1 MNLLEEQDHIN
12 NIHNR
17 YSLTLLSPSSSFLS
31 FWLSLAIASLLFA
44 LIEFNYLFTDE
55 ILLRLP
61 AVIGVLIATQ
71 FIDRLLI
78 KKKEYSKVLHMSFFG
93 NAIWLLTA
101 FIGFASYLVFGKDV
115 LDPFYITLGMCIF
128 ACFRIGILTTT
139 LGVHIGKAWAM
150 CFLQPLGMFLIF
162 VPTTMWPGLLSDPI
176 LLIYAGLFLIT
187 SSVWSLWTDR
197 AGRPWVQSTHKLL
210 QAYLSAMSTK
220 DPTEMEA
227 IIEPSSKKS
236 SITTS
241 QIKFES
247 QSKNEFRMVLPEIH
261 SGPFHPVGGSNIPY
275 LIYKNM
281 DSSAMV
287 MHSVSNHA
295 LNLPNQ
301 EEVQSYL
308 ESLSQST
315 VKFSGSMCTEPVKVQ
330 INKAR
335 CVGIMFE
342 ETTVLFLSLSPH
354 GMEDIPI
361 SIRTEIE
368 QFAENRDFKRIMVVD
383 CHNAMGE
390 EINDTDGVDML
401 TAAKSTLDTL
411 KTKDMH
417 EMKFGYANS
426 LGMEI
431 DTQDIAKGGISILCL
446 EINSKK
452 YYLGWADANNMENG
466 VREQIVEHFSNNN
479 YELIELCTSD
489 THYTSSGVRN
499 KNGYFQLGIIT
510 KPQVIANWYLHLA
523 KQAEKNV
530 ESGKFDVIESQSD
543 VKVMGPS
550 IFESFSKCLDNAL
563 RITKGVLI
571 GGLALFI
578 TTIFL

>member
-1 MNLLEEQDHIN
+1 MSEPDHIT

-31 FWLSLAIASLLFA
+31 FFLSLTIASLLFL
-44 LIEFNYLFTDE
+44 LIEFNYLFTGE
-55 ILLRLP
+55 ILFRLP
-61 AVIGVLIATQ
+61 ALIGIIIGTQ
-71 FIDRLLI
+71 FLDRLLI
-78 KKKEYSKVLHMSFFG
+78 KKQEYSKVLHMSFFG

-101 FIGFASYLVFGKDV
+101 FIGFASYIVFGKES

-139 LGVHIGKAWAM
+139 LGIHIGKAWAM
-150 CFLQPLGMFLIF
+150 CFLQPLAMFFVF
-162 VPTTMWPGLLSDPI
+162 VPSSMWAELLSDQI
-176 LLIYAGLFLIT
+176 LLIYGCLFLAT
-187 SSVWSLWTDR
+187 STIWSLWTDK

-236 SITTS
+236 SVTTS
-241 QIKFES
+241 QIKFQTES
-247 QSKNEFRMVLPEIH
+247 DKNHFRMVLPEIH
-261 SGPFHPVGGSNIPY
+261 PGPFHPVGGSNIPY

-301 EEVQSYL
+301 EEVQVYL
-308 ESLSQST
+308 ESLSKSSVT
-315 VKFSGSMCTEPVKVQ
+315 FSGTKCTEPVIVQ

-335 CVGIMFE
+335 CAGILFE
-342 ETTVLFLSLSPH
+342 KTAVLFLSLSPH

-368 QFAENRDFKRIMVVD
+368 QFAKNRNFERIMVID

-390 EINDTDGVDML
+390 EINKDDGVDML
-401 TAAKSTLDTL
+401 TAAKSTLDSL
-411 KTKDMH
+411 KTKNSH
-417 EMKFGYANS
+417 QMKFSYANS

-431 DTQDIAKGGISILCL
+431 DSADIAKGGIGILCL

-466 VREQIVEHFSNNN
+466 LREQVVEHFSNNG
-479 YELIELCTSD
+479 YDLIEICTSD

-510 KPQVIANWYLHLA
+510 KPTIIANWYLHLA

-530 ESGKFDVIESQSD
+530 QAGKFEILENQSD

-550 IFESFSKCLDNAL
+550 IFESFSTCLDNAL
-563 RITKGVLI
+563 RITKAVLI

>member
-1 MNLLEEQDHIN
+1 MSEPDHIT

-31 FWLSLAIASLLFA
+31 FFLSLTIASLLFL
-44 LIEFNYLFTDE
+44 LIEFNYLFTGE
-55 ILLRLP
+55 ILFRLP
-61 AVIGVLIATQ
+61 ALIGIIIGTQ
-71 FIDRLLI
+71 FLDRLLI
-78 KKKEYSKVLHMSFFG
+78 KKQEYSKVLHMSFFG

-101 FIGFASYLVFGKDV
+101 FIGFASYIVFGKES

-139 LGVHIGKAWAM
+139 LGIHIGKAWAM
-150 CFLQPLGMFLIF
+150 CFLQPLAMFFVF
-162 VPTTMWPGLLSDPI
+162 VPSSMWAELLSDQI
-176 LLIYAGLFLIT
+176 LLIYGCLFLAT
-187 SSVWSLWTDR
+187 STIWSLWTDK

-236 SITTS
+236 SVTTS
-241 QIKFES
+241 QIKFQTES
-247 QSKNEFRMVLPEIH
+247 DKNHFRMVLPEIH
-261 SGPFHPVGGSNIPY
+261 PGPFHPVGGSNIPY

-301 EEVQSYL
+301 EEVQVYL
-308 ESLSQST
+308 ESLSKSSVT
-315 VKFSGSMCTEPVKVQ
+315 FSGTKCTEPVIVQ

-335 CVGIMFE
+335 CAGILFE
-342 ETTVLFLSLSPH
+342 KTAVLFLSLSPH

-368 QFAENRDFKRIMVVD
+368 QFAKNRNFERIMVID

-390 EINDTDGVDML
+390 EINKDDGVDML
-401 TAAKSTLDTL
+401 TAAKSTLDSL
-411 KTKDMH
+411 KTKNSH
-417 EMKFGYANS
+417 QMKFSYANS

-431 DTQDIAKGGISILCL
+431 DSADIAKGGIGILCL

-466 VREQIVEHFSNNN
+466 LREQVVEHFSNNG
-479 YELIELCTSD
+479 YDLIEICTSD

-510 KPQVIANWYLHLA
+510 KPTIIANWYLHLA

-530 ESGKFDVIESQSD
+530 QAGKFEILENQSD

-550 IFESFSKCLDNAL
+550 IFESFSTCLDNAL

-571 GGLALFI
+571 GGLTLFI

>member
-1 MNLLEEQDHIN
+1 MSEPDHIT

-31 FWLSLAIASLLFA
+31 FFLSLTIASLLFL
-44 LIEFNYLFTDE
+44 LIEFNYLFTGE
-55 ILLRLP
+55 ILFRLP
-61 AVIGVLIATQ
+61 ALIGIIIGTQ
-71 FIDRLLI
+71 FLDRLLI
-78 KKKEYSKVLHMSFFG
+78 KKQEYSKVLHMSFFG

-101 FIGFASYLVFGKDV
+101 FIGFASYIVFGKES

-139 LGVHIGKAWAM
+139 LGIHIGKAWAM
-150 CFLQPLGMFLIF
+150 CFLQPLAMFFVF
-162 VPTTMWPGLLSDPI
+162 VPSSMWAELLSDQI
-176 LLIYAGLFLIT
+176 LLIYGCLFLAT
-187 SSVWSLWTDR
+187 STIWSLWTDK

-236 SITTS
+236 SVTTS
-241 QIKFES
+241 QIKFQTES
-247 QSKNEFRMVLPEIH
+247 DKNHFRMVLPEIH
-261 SGPFHPVGGSNIPY
+261 PGPFHPVGGSNIPY

-301 EEVQSYL
+301 EEVQVYL
-308 ESLSQST
+308 ESLSKSSVT
-315 VKFSGSMCTEPVKVQ
+315 FSGTKCTEPVIVQ

-335 CVGIMFE
+335 CAGILFE
-342 ETTVLFLSLSPH
+342 KTAVLFLSLSPH

-368 QFAENRDFKRIMVVD
+368 QFAKNRNFERIMVID

-390 EINDTDGVDML
+390 EINKDDGFDML
-401 TAAKSTLDTL
+401 TAAKSTLDSL
-411 KTKDMH
+411 KTKNSH
-417 EMKFGYANS
+417 QLKFSYANS

-431 DTQDIAKGGISILCL
+431 DSADIAKGGIGILCL

-466 VREQIVEHFSNNN
+466 LREQVVEHFSNNGYN
-479 YELIELCTSD
+479 LIEICTSD

-510 KPQVIANWYLHLA
+510 KPTIIANWYLHLA

-530 ESGKFDVIESQSD
+530 QAGKFEILENQSD

-550 IFESFSKCLDNAL
+550 IFESFSTCLDNAL

-571 GGLALFI
+571 GGLTLFI

>member
-1 MNLLEEQDHIN
+1 MSEPDHIT

-31 FWLSLAIASLLFA
+31 FFLSLTIASLLFL
-44 LIEFNYLFTDE
+44 LIEFNYLFTGE
-55 ILLRLP
+55 ILFRLP
-61 AVIGVLIATQ
+61 ALIGIIIATQ
-71 FIDRLLI
+71 FLDRVLI
-78 KKKEYSKVLHMSFFG
+78 KKQEYSKVLHMSFFG

-101 FIGFASYLVFGKDV
+101 FIGFASYIVFGKES

-139 LGVHIGKAWAM
+139 LGIHIGKAWAM
-150 CFLQPLGMFLIF
+150 CFLQPLAMFFVF
-162 VPTTMWPGLLSDPI
+162 VPSSMWAELLSDQI
-176 LLIYAGLFLIT
+176 LLIYGCLFLAT
-187 SSVWSLWTDR
+187 STIWSLWTDK
-197 AGRPWVQSTHKLL
+197 AGQPWVQSTHKLL

-236 SITTS
+236 SVTTS
-241 QIKFES
+241 QIKFQTES
-247 QSKNEFRMVLPEIH
+247 DKNHFRMVLPEIH
-261 SGPFHPVGGSNIPY
+261 PGPFHPVGGSNIPY

-301 EEVQSYL
+301 EEVQVYL
-308 ESLSQST
+308 ESLSKSSVT
-315 VKFSGSMCTEPVKVQ
+315 FSGTKCTEPVIVQ

-335 CVGIMFE
+335 CAGILFE
-342 ETTVLFLSLSPH
+342 KTAVLFLSLSPH

-368 QFAENRDFKRIMVVD
+368 QFAKNRNFERIMVID

-390 EINDTDGVDML
+390 EINKDDGVDML
-401 TAAKSTLDTL
+401 TAAKSTLDSL
-411 KTKDMH
+411 KTKNSH
-417 EMKFGYANS
+417 QIKFSYANS

-431 DTQDIAKGGISILCL
+431 DSADIAKGGIGILCL

-466 VREQIVEHFSNNN
+466 LREQVVEHFSNNG
-479 YELIELCTSD
+479 YDLIEICTSD

-510 KPQVIANWYLHLA
+510 KPTIIANWYLHLA

-530 ESGKFDVIESQSD
+530 QAGKFEILENQSD

-550 IFESFSKCLDNAL
+550 IFESFSTCLDNAL

-571 GGLALFI
+571 GGLTLFI

>member
-1 MNLLEEQDHIN
+1 MSEPDHIT

-31 FWLSLAIASLLFA
+31 FFLSLTIASLLFL
-44 LIEFNYLFTDE
+44 LIEFNYLFTGE
-55 ILLRLP
+55 ILFRLP
-61 AVIGVLIATQ
+61 ALIGIIIGTQ
-71 FIDRLLI
+71 FLDRLLI
-78 KKKEYSKVLHMSFFG
+78 KKQEYSKVLHMSFFG

-101 FIGFASYLVFGKDV
+101 FIGFASYIVFGKES

-139 LGVHIGKAWAM
+139 LGIHIGKAWAM
-150 CFLQPLGMFLIF
+150 CFLQPLAMFFVF
-162 VPTTMWPGLLSDPI
+162 VPSSMWAELLSDQI
-176 LLIYAGLFLIT
+176 LLIYGCLFLAT
-187 SSVWSLWTDR
+187 STIWSLWTDK

-236 SITTS
+236 SVTTS
-241 QIKFES
+241 QIKFQTES
-247 QSKNEFRMVLPEIH
+247 DKNHFRMVLPEIH
-261 SGPFHPVGGSNIPY
+261 PGPFHPVGGSNIPY

-301 EEVQSYL
+301 EEVQVYL
-308 ESLSQST
+308 ESLSKSSVT
-315 VKFSGSMCTEPVKVQ
+315 FSGTKCTEPVIVQ

-335 CVGIMFE
+335 CAGILFE
-342 ETTVLFLSLSPH
+342 KTAVLFLSLSPH

-368 QFAENRDFKRIMVVD
+368 QFAKNRNFERIMVID

-390 EINDTDGVDML
+390 EINKDDGVDML
-401 TAAKSTLDTL
+401 TAAKSTLDSL
-411 KTKDMH
+411 KTKNSH
-417 EMKFGYANS
+417 QMKFSYANS

-431 DTQDIAKGGISILCL
+431 DSADIAKGGIGILCL

-466 VREQIVEHFSNNN
+466 LREQVVEHFSNNG
-479 YELIELCTSD
+479 YDLIEICTSD

-510 KPQVIANWYLHLA
+510 KPTVIANWYLHLA
-523 KQAEKNV
+523 KQAEKNIQA
-530 ESGKFDVIESQSD
+530 GKFEILENQSD

-550 IFESFSKCLDNAL
+550 IFESFSTCLDNAL

-571 GGLALFI
+571 GGLTLFI

>member
-1 MNLLEEQDHIN
+1 MSEPDHIT

-31 FWLSLAIASLLFA
+31 FFLALTIVSLLFV

-55 ILLRLP
+55 VLFRLP
-61 AVIGVLIATQ
+61 VLIGVLIGTQ
-71 FIDRLLI
+71 FLDRLLI
-78 KKKEYSKVLHMSFFG
+78 KKQEYSKVLHMSFFG
-93 NAIWLLTA
+93 NAIWLLTT
-101 FIGFASYLVFGKDV
+101 FIGFASYIVFGKEA

-139 LGVHIGKAWAM
+139 LGIHIGKAWAM
-150 CFLQPLGMFLIF
+150 CFLQPLAMFFVF
-162 VPTTMWPGLLSDPI
+162 VPSSMWAELLSDQI
-176 LLIYAGLFLIT
+176 LLIYGALFLAT
-187 SSVWSLWTDR
+187 STIWSLWTDK

-210 QAYLSAMSTK
+210 QAYLSSMSTK

-236 SITTS
+236 SVTTS
-241 QIKFES
+241 QIKFQTES
-247 QSKNEFRMVLPEIH
+247 DNNHFRMVLPEIH
-261 SGPFHPVGGSNIPY
+261 PGPFHPVGGSNIPY

-301 EEVQSYL
+301 EEVQIYL
-308 ESLSQST
+308 ESLSKSAVT
-315 VKFSGSMCTEPVKVQ
+315 FSGTKCTEPVIVQ

-335 CVGIMFE
+335 CAGILFE
-342 ETTVLFLSLSPH
+342 KTAVLFLSLSPH

-368 QFAENRDFKRIMVVD
+368 QFAKNRNFERIMVID

-390 EINDTDGVDML
+390 EINKDDGVDML
-401 TAAKSTLDTL
+401 TAAKSTLDSL
-411 KTKDMH
+411 KTKDSH
-417 EMKFGYANS
+417 QLKFSYENS

-431 DTQDIAKGGISILCL
+431 DSADIAKGGIGILCL

-466 VREQIVEHFSNNN
+466 VREQVVEHFSNNG
-479 YELIELCTSD
+479 YELIEICTSD

-510 KPQVIANWYLHLA
+510 KPEIIANWYLHLA

-530 ESGKFDVIESQSD
+530 QTGKFEILENQSD

-550 IFESFSKCLDNAL
+550 IFESFSTCLDNAL

-571 GGLALFI
+571 GGLTLFI

>member
-1 MNLLEEQDHIN
+1 MSEPDHIT

-31 FWLSLAIASLLFA
+31 FFLSLTIASLLFL
-44 LIEFNYLFTDE
+44 LIEFNYLFTGE
-55 ILLRLP
+55 ILFRLP
-61 AVIGVLIATQ
+61 ALIGIIIGTQ
-71 FIDRLLI
+71 FLDRLLI
-78 KKKEYSKVLHMSFFG
+78 KKQEYSKVLHMSFFG

-101 FIGFASYLVFGKDV
+101 FIGFASYIVFGKES

-139 LGVHIGKAWAM
+139 LGIHIGKAWAM
-150 CFLQPLGMFLIF
+150 CFLQPLAMFFVF
-162 VPTTMWPGLLSDPI
+162 VPSSMWAELLSDQI
-176 LLIYAGLFLIT
+176 LLIYGCLFLAT
-187 SSVWSLWTDR
+187 STIWSLWTDK

-236 SITTS
+236 SVTTS
-241 QIKFES
+241 QIKFQTES
-247 QSKNEFRMVLPEIH
+247 DKNHFRMVLPEIH
-261 SGPFHPVGGSNIPY
+261 PGPFHPVGGSNIPY

-301 EEVQSYL
+301 EEVQVYL
-308 ESLSQST
+308 ESLSQSSVT
-315 VKFSGSMCTEPVKVQ
+315 FSGTKCTEPVIVQ

-335 CVGIMFE
+335 CAGILFE
-342 ETTVLFLSLSPH
+342 KTAVLFLSLSPH

-368 QFAENRDFKRIMVVD
+368 QFAKNRNFERIMVID

-390 EINDTDGVDML
+390 EINKDDGVDML
-401 TAAKSTLDTL
+401 TAAKSTLDSL
-411 KTKDMH
+411 KTKDSH
-417 EMKFGYANS
+417 QLKFSYENS

-431 DTQDIAKGGISILCL
+431 DSADIAKGGIGILCL

-466 VREQIVEHFSNNN
+466 LREQVVEHFSNNG
-479 YELIELCTSD
+479 YDLIEICTSD

-510 KPQVIANWYLHLA
+510 KPTIIANWYLHLA

-530 ESGKFDVIESQSD
+530 QAGKFEILENQSD

-550 IFESFSKCLDNAL
+550 IFESFSTCLDNAL

-571 GGLALFI
+571 GGLTLFI

>member
-1 MNLLEEQDHIN
+1 MSEPDHIT

-31 FWLSLAIASLLFA
+31 FFLALTIVSLLFV

-55 ILLRLP
+55 ILFRLP
-61 AVIGVLIATQ
+61 VLIGVLIGTQ
-71 FIDRLLI
+71 FLDRLLI
-78 KKKEYSKVLHMSFFG
+78 KKQEYSKVLHMSFFG
-93 NAIWLLTA
+93 NAIWLLTT
-101 FIGFASYLVFGKDV
+101 FIGFASYIVFGKEA

-139 LGVHIGKAWAM
+139 LGIHIGKAWAM
-150 CFLQPLGMFLIF
+150 CFLQPLAMFFVF
-162 VPTTMWPGLLSDPI
+162 VPSSMWVELLSDQI
-176 LLIYAGLFLIT
+176 LLIYGALFLAT
-187 SSVWSLWTDR
+187 STIWSLWTDK

-210 QAYLSAMSTK
+210 QAYLSSMSTK

-236 SITTS
+236 SVITS
-241 QIKFES
+241 QIKFQTES
-247 QSKNEFRMVLPEIH
+247 NKNHFRMVLPEIH
-261 SGPFHPVGGSNIPY
+261 PGPFHPVGGSNIPY

-301 EEVQSYL
+301 EEVQIYL
-308 ESLSQST
+308 ESLSKSAVT
-315 VKFSGSMCTEPVKVQ
+315 FSGTKCTEPVIVQ

-335 CVGIMFE
+335 CAGILFE
-342 ETTVLFLSLSPH
+342 KTAVLFLSLSPH

-368 QFAENRDFKRIMVVD
+368 QFAKNRNFERIMVID

-390 EINDTDGVDML
+390 EINKDDGVDML
-401 TAAKSTLDTL
+401 TAAKSTLDAL
-411 KTKDMH
+411 KTKDSH
-417 EMKFGYANS
+417 QIKFSYANS

-431 DTQDIAKGGISILCL
+431 DSADIAKGGIGILCL

-466 VREQIVEHFSNNN
+466 LREQVVEHFSNNG
-479 YELIELCTSD
+479 YDLIEICTSD

-510 KPQVIANWYLHLA
+510 KPTIIANWYLHLA

-530 ESGKFDVIESQSD
+530 QAGKFEILENQSD

-550 IFESFSKCLDNAL
+550 IFESFSTCLDNAL

-571 GGLALFI
+571 GGLTLFI

>member
-1 MNLLEEQDHIN
+1 MSEPDHIT

-31 FWLSLAIASLLFA
+31 FFLSLTIASLLFL
-44 LIEFNYLFTDE
+44 LIEFNYLFTGE
-55 ILLRLP
+55 ILFRLP
-61 AVIGVLIATQ
+61 ALIGIIIGTQ
-71 FIDRLLI
+71 FLDRLLI
-78 KKKEYSKVLHMSFFG
+78 KKQEYSKVLHMSFFG

-101 FIGFASYLVFGKDV
+101 FIGFASYIVFGKES

-139 LGVHIGKAWAM
+139 LGIHIGKAWAM
-150 CFLQPLGMFLIF
+150 CFLQPLAMFFVF
-162 VPTTMWPGLLSDPI
+162 VPSSMWAELLSDQI
-176 LLIYAGLFLIT
+176 LLIYGCLFLAT
-187 SSVWSLWTDR
+187 STIWSLWTDK

-236 SITTS
+236 SVTTS
-241 QIKFES
+241 QIKFQTES
-247 QSKNEFRMVLPEIH
+247 DKNHFRMVLPEIH
-261 SGPFHPVGGSNIPY
+261 PGPFHPVGGSNIPY

-301 EEVQSYL
+301 EEVQVYL
-308 ESLSQST
+308 ESLSQSSVT
-315 VKFSGSMCTEPVKVQ
+315 FSGTKCTEPVIVQ

-335 CVGIMFE
+335 CAGILFE
-342 ETTVLFLSLSPH
+342 KTAVLFLSLSPH

-368 QFAENRDFKRIMVVD
+368 QFAKNRNFERIMVID

-390 EINDTDGVDML
+390 EINKDDGVDML
-401 TAAKSTLDTL
+401 TAAKSTLDSL
-411 KTKDMH
+411 KTKNSH
-417 EMKFGYANS
+417 QIKFSYANS

-431 DTQDIAKGGISILCL
+431 DSADIAKGGIGILCL

-466 VREQIVEHFSNNN
+466 LREQVVEHFSNNG
-479 YELIELCTSD
+479 YDLIEICTSD

-510 KPQVIANWYLHLA
+510 KPAIIANWYLHLA
-523 KQAEKNV
+523 KQAERNV
-530 ESGKFDVIESQSD
+530 QTGKFEILENQSD

-550 IFESFSKCLDNAL
+550 IFESFSTCLDNAL
-563 RITKGVLI
+563 RITKAVLI

>member
-1 MNLLEEQDHIN
+1 MSEPDHIT

-31 FWLSLAIASLLFA
+31 FFLSLTIASLLFL
-44 LIEFNYLFTDE
+44 LIEFNYLFTGE
-55 ILLRLP
+55 ILFRLP
-61 AVIGVLIATQ
+61 ALIGIIIATQ
-71 FIDRLLI
+71 FLDRVLI
-78 KKKEYSKVLHMSFFG
+78 KKQEYSKVLHMSFFG

-101 FIGFASYLVFGKDV
+101 FIGFASYIVFGKES

-139 LGVHIGKAWAM
+139 LGIHIGKAWAM
-150 CFLQPLGMFLIF
+150 CFLQPLAMFFVF
-162 VPTTMWPGLLSDPI
+162 VPSSMWVELLSDQI
-176 LLIYAGLFLIT
+176 LLIYGCLFLAT
-187 SSVWSLWTDR
+187 STIWSLWTDK

-236 SITTS
+236 SVTTS
-241 QIKFES
+241 QIKFQTES
-247 QSKNEFRMVLPEIH
+247 DKNHFRMVLPEIH
-261 SGPFHPVGGSNIPY
+261 PGPFHPVGGSNIPY

-301 EEVQSYL
+301 EEVQVYL
-308 ESLSQST
+308 ESLSKSSVT
-315 VKFSGSMCTEPVKVQ
+315 FSGTKCTEPVIVQ

-335 CVGIMFE
+335 CAGILFE
-342 ETTVLFLSLSPH
+342 KTAVLFLSLSPH

-368 QFAENRDFKRIMVVD
+368 QFAKNRNFERIMVID

-390 EINDTDGVDML
+390 EINKDDGVDML
-401 TAAKSTLDTL
+401 TAAKSTLDSL
-411 KTKDMH
+411 KTKNSH
-417 EMKFGYANS
+417 QIKFSYANS

-431 DTQDIAKGGISILCL
+431 DSADIAKGGIGILCL

-466 VREQIVEHFSNNN
+466 LREQVVEHFSNNG
-479 YELIELCTSD
+479 YDLIEICTSD

-510 KPQVIANWYLHLA
+510 KPTVIANWYLHLA

-530 ESGKFDVIESQSD
+530 QTGKFEILENRSD

-550 IFESFSKCLDNAL
+550 IFESFSTCLDNAL

-571 GGLALFI
+571 GGLTLFI

>member
-1 MNLLEEQDHIN
+1 MSEPDHIT

-31 FWLSLAIASLLFA
+31 FFLSLTIASLLFL
-44 LIEFNYLFTDE
+44 LIEFNYLFTGE
-55 ILLRLP
+55 ILFRLP
-61 AVIGVLIATQ
+61 ALIGIIIGTQ
-71 FIDRLLI
+71 FLDRLLI
-78 KKKEYSKVLHMSFFG
+78 KKQEYSKVLHMSFFG

-101 FIGFASYLVFGKDV
+101 FIGFASYIVFGKES

-139 LGVHIGKAWAM
+139 LGIHIGKAWAM
-150 CFLQPLGMFLIF
+150 CFLQPLAMFFVF
-162 VPTTMWPGLLSDPI
+162 VPSSMWAELLSDQI
-176 LLIYAGLFLIT
+176 LLIYGCLFLAT
-187 SSVWSLWTDR
+187 STIWSLWTDK

-236 SITTS
+236 SVTTS
-241 QIKFES
+241 QIKFQTES
-247 QSKNEFRMVLPEIH
+247 DKNHFRMVLPEIH
-261 SGPFHPVGGSNIPY
+261 PGPFHPVGGSNIPY

-301 EEVQSYL
+301 EEVQVYL
-308 ESLSQST
+308 ESLSQSSVT
-315 VKFSGSMCTEPVKVQ
+315 FSGTKCTEPVIVQ

-335 CVGIMFE
+335 CAGILFE
-342 ETTVLFLSLSPH
+342 KTAVLFLSLSPH

-368 QFAENRDFKRIMVVD
+368 QFAKNRNFERIMVID

-390 EINDTDGVDML
+390 EINKDDGVDML
-401 TAAKSTLDTL
+401 TAAKSTLDSL
-411 KTKDMH
+411 KTKNSH
-417 EMKFGYANS
+417 QMKFSYANS

-431 DTQDIAKGGISILCL
+431 DSADIAKGGIGILCL

-466 VREQIVEHFSNNN
+466 LREQVVEHFSNNG
-479 YELIELCTSD
+479 YDLIEICTSD

-510 KPQVIANWYLHLA
+510 KPTIIANWYLHLA

-530 ESGKFDVIESQSD
+530 QTGKFEILENQSD

-550 IFESFSKCLDNAL
+550 IFESFSTCLDNAL

-571 GGLALFI
+571 GGLTLFI

>member
-1 MNLLEEQDHIN
+1 MSEPDHIT

-31 FWLSLAIASLLFA
+31 FFLALTIVSLLFV

-55 ILLRLP
+55 VLFRLP
-61 AVIGVLIATQ
+61 VLIGVLIGTQ
-71 FIDRLLI
+71 FLDRLLI
-78 KKKEYSKVLHMSFFG
+78 KKQEYSKVLHMSFFG
-93 NAIWLLTA
+93 NAIWLLTT
-101 FIGFASYLVFGKDV
+101 FIGFASYIVFGKEA

-139 LGVHIGKAWAM
+139 LGIHIGKAWAM
-150 CFLQPLGMFLIF
+150 CFLQPLAMFFVF
-162 VPTTMWPGLLSDPI
+162 VPSSMWVELLSDQI
-176 LLIYAGLFLIT
+176 LFIYGALFLAT
-187 SSVWSLWTDR
+187 STIWSLWTDK

-210 QAYLSAMSTK
+210 QAYLTSMSTK

-236 SITTS
+236 SVITS
-241 QIKFES
+241 QIKFQTES
-247 QSKNEFRMVLPEIH
+247 NKNHFRMVLPEIH
-261 SGPFHPVGGSNIPY
+261 PGPFHPVGGSNIPY

-281 DSSAMV
+281 NSSAMV

-295 LNLPNQ
+295 LNPPNQ
-301 EEVQSYL
+301 EEVQIYL
-308 ESLSQST
+308 ESLSKSAVT
-315 VKFSGSMCTEPVKVQ
+315 FSGTKCTEPVIVQ

-335 CVGIMFE
+335 CAGILFE
-342 ETTVLFLSLSPH
+342 KTAVLFLSLSPH

-368 QFAENRDFKRIMVVD
+368 QFAKNRNFERIMVID

-390 EINDTDGVDML
+390 EINKDDGVDML
-401 TAAKSTLDTL
+401 TAAKSTLDSL
-411 KTKDMH
+411 KTKDSH
-417 EMKFGYANS
+417 QLKFSYENS

-431 DTQDIAKGGISILCL
+431 DSADIAKGGIGILCL

-466 VREQIVEHFSNNN
+466 VREQVVEHFSNNG
-479 YELIELCTSD
+479 YDLIEICTSD

-510 KPQVIANWYLHLA
+510 KPNIIANWYLHLA

-530 ESGKFDVIESQSD
+530 QAGKFEILENQSD

-550 IFESFSKCLDNAL
+550 IFESFSTCLDNAL

-571 GGLALFI
+571 GGLTLFI

>member
-1 MNLLEEQDHIN
+1 MSEQQDHIT

-31 FWLSLAIASLLFA
+31 FFLALTIVSLLFV

-55 ILLRLP
+55 ILFRLP
-61 AVIGVLIATQ
+61 ALIGVLIATQ
-71 FIDRLLI
+71 FLDRLLI
-78 KKKEYSKVLHMSFFG
+78 KKQEYSKVLHMSFFG

-101 FIGFASYLVFGKDV
+101 FIGFASYIVFGKES

-139 LGVHIGKAWAM
+139 LGIHIGKAWAM
-150 CFLQPLGMFLIF
+150 CFLQPLAMFFVF
-162 VPTTMWPGLLSDPI
+162 VPSSMWAELLSDQI
-176 LLIYAGLFLIT
+176 LLIYGALFLAT
-187 SSVWSLWTDR
+187 STIWSLWTDK

-210 QAYLSAMSTK
+210 QAYLSSMSTK

-236 SITTS
+236 SVTTS
-241 QIKFES
+241 QIKFQTES
-247 QSKNEFRMVLPEIH
+247 DNNHFRMVLPEIH
-261 SGPFHPVGGSNIPY
+261 PGPFHPVGGSNIPY

-301 EEVQSYL
+301 EEVQIYL
-308 ESLSQST
+308 ESLSKSSVT
-315 VKFSGSMCTEPVKVQ
+315 FSGSKCTEPVIVQ

-335 CVGIMFE
+335 CAGILFE
-342 ETTVLFLSLSPH
+342 KTVVLFLSLSPH

-368 QFAENRDFKRIMVVD
+368 QFAKNRNFERIMVID

-390 EINDTDGVDML
+390 EINKDDGVDML
-401 TAAKSTLDTL
+401 TAAKSTLDAL
-411 KTKDMH
+411 KTKDSH
-417 EMKFGYANS
+417 QIKFSYANS

-431 DTQDIAKGGISILCL
+431 DSADIAKGGIGILCL

-466 VREQIVEHFSNNN
+466 LREQVVEHFSNNG
-479 YELIELCTSD
+479 YELIEICTSD

-510 KPQVIANWYLHLA
+510 KPEIIANWYLHLA

-530 ESGKFDVIESQSD
+530 QAGKFEILENQSD

-550 IFESFSKCLDNAL
+550 IFESFSRCLDNAL

>member
-1 MNLLEEQDHIN
+1 MSEPDHIT

-31 FWLSLAIASLLFA
+31 FFLSLTIASLLFL
-44 LIEFNYLFTDE
+44 LIEFNYLFTGE
-55 ILLRLP
+55 ILFRLP
-61 AVIGVLIATQ
+61 ALIGIIIATQ
-71 FIDRLLI
+71 FLDRLLI
-78 KKKEYSKVLHMSFFG
+78 KKQEYSKVLHMSFFG

-101 FIGFASYLVFGKDV
+101 FIGFASYIVFGKES

-139 LGVHIGKAWAM
+139 LGIHIGKAWAM
-150 CFLQPLGMFLIF
+150 CFLQPLAMFFVF
-162 VPTTMWPGLLSDPI
+162 VPSSMWVELLSNQI
-176 LLIYAGLFLIT
+176 LLIYGCLFLAT
-187 SSVWSLWTDR
+187 STIWSLWTDK
-197 AGRPWVQSTHKLL
+197 AGRPSVQSTHKLL

-236 SITTS
+236 SVTTS
-241 QIKFES
+241 QIKFQTES
-247 QSKNEFRMVLPEIH
+247 DKNHFRMVLPEIH
-261 SGPFHPVGGSNIPY
+261 PGPFHPVGGSNIPY

-301 EEVQSYL
+301 EEVQVYL
-308 ESLSQST
+308 ESLSQSSVT
-315 VKFSGSMCTEPVKVQ
+315 FSGTKCTEPVIVQ

-335 CVGIMFE
+335 CAGILFE
-342 ETTVLFLSLSPH
+342 KTAVLFLSLSPH

-368 QFAENRDFKRIMVVD
+368 QFAKNRNFERIMVID

-390 EINDTDGVDML
+390 EINKDDGVDML
-401 TAAKSTLDTL
+401 TAAKSTLDSL
-411 KTKDMH
+411 KTKNSH
-417 EMKFGYANS
+417 QIKFSYANS

-431 DTQDIAKGGISILCL
+431 DSADIAKGGIGILCL

-466 VREQIVEHFSNNN
+466 LREQVVEHFSNNG
-479 YELIELCTSD
+479 YDLIEICTSD

-510 KPQVIANWYLHLA
+510 KPTIIANWYLHLA

-530 ESGKFDVIESQSD
+530 QTGKFEILENQSD

-550 IFESFSKCLDNAL
+550 IFESFSTCLDNAL

-571 GGLALFI
+571 GGLTLFI

>member
-1 MNLLEEQDHIN
+1 MSEPDHIT

-31 FWLSLAIASLLFA
+31 FFLSLTIASLLFL
-44 LIEFNYLFTDE
+44 LIEFNYLFTGE
-55 ILLRLP
+55 ILFRLP
-61 AVIGVLIATQ
+61 ALIGIIIGTQ
-71 FIDRLLI
+71 FLDRLLI
-78 KKKEYSKVLHMSFFG
+78 KKQEYSKVLHMSFFG

-101 FIGFASYLVFGKDV
+101 FIGFASYIVFGKES

-139 LGVHIGKAWAM
+139 LGIHIGKAWAM
-150 CFLQPLGMFLIF
+150 CFLQPLAMFFVF
-162 VPTTMWPGLLSDPI
+162 VPSSMWAELLSDQI
-176 LLIYAGLFLIT
+176 LLIYGCLFLAT
-187 SSVWSLWTDR
+187 STIWSLWTDK

-236 SITTS
+236 SVTTS
-241 QIKFES
+241 QIKFQTES
-247 QSKNEFRMVLPEIH
+247 DKNHFRMVLPEIH
-261 SGPFHPVGGSNIPY
+261 PGPFHPVGGSNIPY

-301 EEVQSYL
+301 EEVQVYL
-308 ESLSQST
+308 ESLSKSSVT
-315 VKFSGSMCTEPVKVQ
+315 FSGTKCTEPVIVQ

-335 CVGIMFE
+335 CAGILFE
-342 ETTVLFLSLSPH
+342 KTAVLFLSLSPH

-368 QFAENRDFKRIMVVD
+368 QFAKNRNFERIMVID

-390 EINDTDGVDML
+390 EINKDDGVDML
-401 TAAKSTLDTL
+401 TAAKSTLDSL
-411 KTKDMH
+411 KTKNSH
-417 EMKFGYANS
+417 QMKFSYANS

-431 DTQDIAKGGISILCL
+431 DSADIAKGGIGILCL

-466 VREQIVEHFSNNN
+466 LREQVVEHFSNNGYN
-479 YELIELCTSD
+479 LIEICTSD

-510 KPQVIANWYLHLA
+510 KPTIIANWYLHLA

-530 ESGKFDVIESQSD
+530 QTGKFEILENQSD

-550 IFESFSKCLDNAL
+550 IFESFSTCLDNAL

-571 GGLALFI
+571 GGLTLFI

>member
-1 MNLLEEQDHIN
+1 MKLLEEQDHIN

-44 LIEFNYLFTDE
+44 LIEFNYLFTNE

-162 VPTTMWPGLLSDPI
+162 VPSTMWSGLLSDPV

-241 QIKFES
+241 QIKFEN

-261 SGPFHPVGGSNIPY
+261 PGPFHPVGGSNIPY

-315 VKFSGSMCTEPVKVQ
+315 VKFSGSMCTEPVTVQ

-342 ETTVLFLSLSPH
+342 ETAVLFLSLSPH

>member
-1 MNLLEEQDHIN
+1 MSEPDHIT

-31 FWLSLAIASLLFA
+31 FFLSLTIASLLFL
-44 LIEFNYLFTDE
+44 LIEFNYLFTGE
-55 ILLRLP
+55 ILFRLP
-61 AVIGVLIATQ
+61 ALIGIIIATQ
-71 FIDRLLI
+71 FLDRVLI
-78 KKKEYSKVLHMSFFG
+78 KKQEYSKVLHMSFFG

-101 FIGFASYLVFGKDV
+101 FIGFASYIVFGKES

-139 LGVHIGKAWAM
+139 LGIHIGKAWAM
-150 CFLQPLGMFLIF
+150 CFLQPLAMFFVF
-162 VPTTMWPGLLSDPI
+162 VPSSMWVELLSNQI
-176 LLIYAGLFLIT
+176 LLIYGCLFLAT
-187 SSVWSLWTDR
+187 STIWSLWTDK

-236 SITTS
+236 SVTTS
-241 QIKFES
+241 QIKFQTES
-247 QSKNEFRMVLPEIH
+247 DKNHFRMVLPEIH
-261 SGPFHPVGGSNIPY
+261 PGPFHPVGGSNIPY

-301 EEVQSYL
+301 EEVQVYL
-308 ESLSQST
+308 ESLSQSSVT
-315 VKFSGSMCTEPVKVQ
+315 FSGTKCTEPVIVQ

-335 CVGIMFE
+335 CAGILFE
-342 ETTVLFLSLSPH
+342 KTAVLFLSLSPH

-368 QFAENRDFKRIMVVD
+368 QFAKNRNFERIMVID

-390 EINDTDGVDML
+390 EINKDDGVDML
-401 TAAKSTLDTL
+401 TAAKSTLDSL
-411 KTKDMH
+411 KTKNSH
-417 EMKFGYANS
+417 QIKFSYANS

-431 DTQDIAKGGISILCL
+431 DSADIAKGGIGILCL

-466 VREQIVEHFSNNN
+466 LREQVVEHFSNNG
-479 YELIELCTSD
+479 YDLIEICTSD

-510 KPQVIANWYLHLA
+510 KPTIIANWYLHLA

-530 ESGKFDVIESQSD
+530 QAGKFEILENQSD

-550 IFESFSKCLDNAL
+550 IFESFSTCLDNAL

-571 GGLALFI
+571 GGLTLFI

>member
-1 MNLLEEQDHIN
+1 MSEPDHIT

-31 FWLSLAIASLLFA
+31 FFLSLTIASLLFL
-44 LIEFNYLFTDE
+44 LIEFNYLFTGE
-55 ILLRLP
+55 ILFRLP
-61 AVIGVLIATQ
+61 ALIGIIIATQ
-71 FIDRLLI
+71 FLDRVLI
-78 KKKEYSKVLHMSFFG
+78 KKQEYSKVLHMSFFG

-101 FIGFASYLVFGKDV
+101 FIGFASYIVFGKES

-139 LGVHIGKAWAM
+139 LGIHIGKAWAM
-150 CFLQPLGMFLIF
+150 CFLQPLAMFFVF
-162 VPTTMWPGLLSDPI
+162 VPSSMWAELLSDQI
-176 LLIYAGLFLIT
+176 LLVYGCLFLAT
-187 SSVWSLWTDR
+187 STIWSLWTDK

-236 SITTS
+236 SVTTS
-241 QIKFES
+241 QIKFQTES
-247 QSKNEFRMVLPEIH
+247 DKNHFRVVLPEIH
-261 SGPFHPVGGSNIPY
+261 PGPFHPVGGSNIPY

-301 EEVQSYL
+301 EEVQVYL
-308 ESLSQST
+308 ESLSQSSVT
-315 VKFSGSMCTEPVKVQ
+315 FSGTKCTEPVIVQ

-335 CVGIMFE
+335 CAGILFE
-342 ETTVLFLSLSPH
+342 KTAVLFLSLSPH

-368 QFAENRDFKRIMVVD
+368 QFAKNRNFERIMVID

-390 EINDTDGVDML
+390 EINKDDGVDML
-401 TAAKSTLDTL
+401 TAAKSTLDSL
-411 KTKDMH
+411 KTKNSH
-417 EMKFGYANS
+417 QIKFSYANS

-431 DTQDIAKGGISILCL
+431 DSADIAKGGIGILCL

-466 VREQIVEHFSNNN
+466 LREQVVEHFSNNG
-479 YELIELCTSD
+479 YDLIEICTSD

-510 KPQVIANWYLHLA
+510 KPAIIANWYLHLA
-523 KQAEKNV
+523 KQAERNV
-530 ESGKFDVIESQSD
+530 QTGKFEILENQTD

-550 IFESFSKCLDNAL
+550 IFESFSTCLDNAL
-563 RITKGVLI
+563 RITKAVLI

>member
-1 MNLLEEQDHIN
+1 MSEPDHIT

-31 FWLSLAIASLLFA
+31 FFLSLTIASLLFL
-44 LIEFNYLFTDE
+44 LIEFNYLFTGE
-55 ILLRLP
+55 ILFRLP
-61 AVIGVLIATQ
+61 ALIGIIIGTQ
-71 FIDRLLI
+71 FLDRLLI
-78 KKKEYSKVLHMSFFG
+78 KKQEYSKVLHMSFFG

-101 FIGFASYLVFGKDV
+101 FIGFASYIVFGKES

-139 LGVHIGKAWAM
+139 LGIHIGKAWAM
-150 CFLQPLGMFLIF
+150 CFLQPLAMFFVF
-162 VPTTMWPGLLSDPI
+162 VPSSMWAELLSDQI
-176 LLIYAGLFLIT
+176 LLIYGCLFLAT
-187 SSVWSLWTDR
+187 STIWSLWTDK

-236 SITTS
+236 SVTTS
-241 QIKFES
+241 QIKFQTES
-247 QSKNEFRMVLPEIH
+247 DKNHFRMVLPEIH
-261 SGPFHPVGGSNIPY
+261 PGPFHPVGGSNIPY

-301 EEVQSYL
+301 EEVQVYL
-308 ESLSQST
+308 ESLSKSSVT
-315 VKFSGSMCTEPVKVQ
+315 FSGTKCTEPVIVQ

-335 CVGIMFE
+335 CAGILFE
-342 ETTVLFLSLSPH
+342 KTAVLFLSLSPH

-368 QFAENRDFKRIMVVD
+368 QFAKNRNFERIMVID

-390 EINDTDGVDML
+390 EINKDDGVDML
-401 TAAKSTLDTL
+401 TAAKSTLDSL
-411 KTKDMH
+411 KTKNSH
-417 EMKFGYANS
+417 QMKFSYANS

-431 DTQDIAKGGISILCL
+431 DSADIAKGGIGILCL

-466 VREQIVEHFSNNN
+466 LREQVVEHFSNNG
-479 YELIELCTSD
+479 YDLIEICTSD

-510 KPQVIANWYLHLA
+510 KPTVIANWYLHLA

-530 ESGKFDVIESQSD
+530 QAGKFEILENQSD

-550 IFESFSKCLDNAL
+550 IFESFSTCLDNAL

-571 GGLALFI
+571 GGLTLFI

>member
-1 MNLLEEQDHIN
+1 MKLLEEQDHIN

-44 LIEFNYLFTDE
+44 LIEFNYLFTNE

-162 VPTTMWPGLLSDPI
+162 VPSTMWSGLLSDPI

-241 QIKFES
+241 QIKFEN

-261 SGPFHPVGGSNIPY
+261 PGPFHPVGGSNIPY

-315 VKFSGSMCTEPVKVQ
+315 VKFSGSLCTEPVTVQ

-342 ETTVLFLSLSPH
+342 ETAVLFLSLSPH

-368 QFAENRDFKRIMVVD
+368 QFAENRNFKRTMVID

-390 EINDTDGVDML
+390 EINNTDSVDML

>member
-1 MNLLEEQDHIN
+1 MSEPDHIT

-31 FWLSLAIASLLFA
+31 FFLSLTIASLLFL
-44 LIEFNYLFTDE
+44 LIEFNYLFTGE
-55 ILLRLP
+55 ILFRLP
-61 AVIGVLIATQ
+61 ALIGIIIGTQ
-71 FIDRLLI
+71 FLDRLLI
-78 KKKEYSKVLHMSFFG
+78 KKQEYSKVLHMSFFG

-101 FIGFASYLVFGKDV
+101 FIGFASYIVFGKES

-139 LGVHIGKAWAM
+139 LGIHIGKAWAM
-150 CFLQPLGMFLIF
+150 CFLQPLAMFFVF
-162 VPTTMWPGLLSDPI
+162 VPSSMWAELLSDQI
-176 LLIYAGLFLIT
+176 LLVYGGLFLAT
-187 SSVWSLWTDR
+187 STIWSLWTDK

-236 SITTS
+236 SVTTS
-241 QIKFES
+241 QIKFQTES
-247 QSKNEFRMVLPEIH
+247 DKNHFRMVLPEIH
-261 SGPFHPVGGSNIPY
+261 PGPFHPVGGSNIPY

-301 EEVQSYL
+301 EEVQVYL
-308 ESLSQST
+308 ESLSKSSVT
-315 VKFSGSMCTEPVKVQ
+315 FSGTKCTEPVIVQ

-335 CVGIMFE
+335 CAGILFE
-342 ETTVLFLSLSPH
+342 KTAVLFLSLSPH

-368 QFAENRDFKRIMVVD
+368 QFAKNRNFERIMVID

-390 EINDTDGVDML
+390 EINKDDGVDML
-401 TAAKSTLDTL
+401 TAAKSTLDSL
-411 KTKDMH
+411 KTKNSH
-417 EMKFGYANS
+417 QMKFSYANS

-431 DTQDIAKGGISILCL
+431 DSADIAKGGIGILCL

-466 VREQIVEHFSNNN
+466 LREQVVEHFSNNGYN
-479 YELIELCTSD
+479 LIEICTSD

-510 KPQVIANWYLHLA
+510 KPTIIANWYLHLA

-530 ESGKFDVIESQSD
+530 QAGKFEILENQSD

-550 IFESFSKCLDNAL
+550 IFESFSTCLDNAL

-571 GGLALFI
+571 GGLTLFI

>member
-1 MNLLEEQDHIN
+1 MSEPDHIT

-31 FWLSLAIASLLFA
+31 FFLSLTIASLLFL
-44 LIEFNYLFTDE
+44 LIEFNYLFTGE
-55 ILLRLP
+55 ILFRLP
-61 AVIGVLIATQ
+61 ALIGIIIATQ
-71 FIDRLLI
+71 FLDRVLI
-78 KKKEYSKVLHMSFFG
+78 KKQEYSKVLHMSFFG

-101 FIGFASYLVFGKDV
+101 FIGFASYIVFGKES

-139 LGVHIGKAWAM
+139 LGIHIGKAWAM
-150 CFLQPLGMFLIF
+150 CFLQPLAMFFVF
-162 VPTTMWPGLLSDPI
+162 VPSSMWAELLSDQI
-176 LLIYAGLFLIT
+176 LLIYGCLFLAT
-187 SSVWSLWTDR
+187 STIWSLWTDK

-236 SITTS
+236 SVTTS
-241 QIKFES
+241 QIKFQTES
-247 QSKNEFRMVLPEIH
+247 DKNHFRMVLPEIH
-261 SGPFHPVGGSNIPY
+261 PGPFHPVGGSNIPY

-301 EEVQSYL
+301 EEVQVYL
-308 ESLSQST
+308 ESLSKSSVT
-315 VKFSGSMCTEPVKVQ
+315 FSGTKCTEPVIVQ

-335 CVGIMFE
+335 CAGILFE
-342 ETTVLFLSLSPH
+342 KTAVLFLSLSPH

-368 QFAENRDFKRIMVVD
+368 QFAKNRNFERIMVID

-390 EINDTDGVDML
+390 EINKDDGVDML
-401 TAAKSTLDTL
+401 TAAKSTLDSL
-411 KTKDMH
+411 KTKNSH
-417 EMKFGYANS
+417 QIKFSYANS

-431 DTQDIAKGGISILCL
+431 DSADIAKGGIGILCL

-466 VREQIVEHFSNNN
+466 LREQVVEHFSNNG
-479 YELIELCTSD
+479 YDLIEICTSD

-510 KPQVIANWYLHLA
+510 KPTIIANWYLHLA

-530 ESGKFDVIESQSD
+530 QVGKFEILENQSD

-550 IFESFSKCLDNAL
+550 IFESFSTCLDNAL

-571 GGLALFI
+571 GGLTLFI

>member
-1 MNLLEEQDHIN
+1 MSEPDHIT

-31 FWLSLAIASLLFA
+31 FFLSLTIASLLFL
-44 LIEFNYLFTDE
+44 LIEFNYLFTGE
-55 ILLRLP
+55 ILFRLP
-61 AVIGVLIATQ
+61 ALIGIIIATQ
-71 FIDRLLI
+71 FLDRLLI
-78 KKKEYSKVLHMSFFG
+78 KKQEYSKVLHMSFFG

-101 FIGFASYLVFGKDV
+101 FIGFASYIVFGKES

-139 LGVHIGKAWAM
+139 LGIHIGKAWAM
-150 CFLQPLGMFLIF
+150 CFLQPLAMFFVF
-162 VPTTMWPGLLSDPI
+162 VPSSMWAELLSDQI
-176 LLIYAGLFLIT
+176 LLIYGCLFLAT
-187 SSVWSLWTDR
+187 STIWSLWTDK

-236 SITTS
+236 SVTTS
-241 QIKFES
+241 QIKFQTES
-247 QSKNEFRMVLPEIH
+247 DKNHFRMVLPEIH
-261 SGPFHPVGGSNIPY
+261 PGPFHPVGGSNIPY

-301 EEVQSYL
+301 EEVQVYL
-308 ESLSQST
+308 ESLSKSSVT
-315 VKFSGSMCTEPVKVQ
+315 FSGTKCTEPVIVQ

-335 CVGIMFE
+335 CAGILFE
-342 ETTVLFLSLSPH
+342 KTAVLFLSLSPH

-368 QFAENRDFKRIMVVD
+368 QFAKNRNFERIMVID

-390 EINDTDGVDML
+390 EINKDDGVDML
-401 TAAKSTLDTL
+401 TAAKSTLDSL
-411 KTKDMH
+411 KTKDSH
-417 EMKFGYANS
+417 QLKFSYANS

-431 DTQDIAKGGISILCL
+431 DSADIAKGGIGILCL

-466 VREQIVEHFSNNN
+466 LREQVVEHFSNNG
-479 YELIELCTSD
+479 YDLIEICTSD

-510 KPQVIANWYLHLA
+510 KPAIIANWYLNLA

-530 ESGKFDVIESQSD
+530 QTGKFEILENQSD

-550 IFESFSKCLDNAL
+550 IFESFSTCLDNAL

-571 GGLALFI
+571 GGLTLFI

>member
-1 MNLLEEQDHIN
+1 MSEPDHIT

-31 FWLSLAIASLLFA
+31 FFLSLTIASLLFL
-44 LIEFNYLFTDE
+44 LIEFNYLFTGE
-55 ILLRLP
+55 ILFRLP
-61 AVIGVLIATQ
+61 ALVGIIIATQ
-71 FIDRLLI
+71 FLDRLLI
-78 KKKEYSKVLHMSFFG
+78 KKQEYSKVLHMSFFG

-101 FIGFASYLVFGKDV
+101 FIGFASYIVFGKES

-139 LGVHIGKAWAM
+139 LGIHIGKAWAM
-150 CFLQPLGMFLIF
+150 CFLQPLAMFFVF
-162 VPTTMWPGLLSDPI
+162 VPSSMWAELLSDQI
-176 LLIYAGLFLIT
+176 LLIYGCLFLAT
-187 SSVWSLWTDR
+187 STIWSLWTDK

-236 SITTS
+236 SVTTS
-241 QIKFES
+241 QIKFQTES
-247 QSKNEFRMVLPEIH
+247 DKNHFRMVLPEIH
-261 SGPFHPVGGSNIPY
+261 PGPFHPVGGSNIPY

-301 EEVQSYL
+301 EEVQVYL
-308 ESLSQST
+308 ESLSKSSVT
-315 VKFSGSMCTEPVKVQ
+315 FSGTKCTEPVIVQ

-335 CVGIMFE
+335 CAGILFE
-342 ETTVLFLSLSPH
+342 KTAVLFLSLSPH

-368 QFAENRDFKRIMVVD
+368 QFAKNRNFERIMVID

-390 EINDTDGVDML
+390 EINKDDSVDML
-401 TAAKSTLDTL
+401 TAAKSTLDSL
-411 KTKDMH
+411 KTKNSH
-417 EMKFGYANS
+417 QMKFSYANS

-431 DTQDIAKGGISILCL
+431 DSADIAKGGIGILCL

-466 VREQIVEHFSNNN
+466 LREQVVEHFSNNGYN
-479 YELIELCTSD
+479 LIEICTSD

-510 KPQVIANWYLHLA
+510 KPTIIANWYLHLA

-530 ESGKFDVIESQSD
+530 QAGKFEILENQSD

-550 IFESFSKCLDNAL
+550 IFESFSTCLDNAL

-571 GGLALFI
+571 GGLTLFI

>member
-1 MNLLEEQDHIN
+1 MSEPDHIT

-31 FWLSLAIASLLFA
+31 FFLSLTIASLLFL
-44 LIEFNYLFTDE
+44 LIEFNYLFTGE
-55 ILLRLP
+55 ILFRLP
-61 AVIGVLIATQ
+61 ALIGIIIATQ
-71 FIDRLLI
+71 FLDRLLI
-78 KKKEYSKVLHMSFFG
+78 KKQEYSKVLHMSFFG

-101 FIGFASYLVFGKDV
+101 FIGFASYIVFGKES

-139 LGVHIGKAWAM
+139 LGIHIGKGWAM
-150 CFLQPLGMFLIF
+150 CFLQPLAMFFVF
-162 VPTTMWPGLLSDPI
+162 VPSSMWVELLSDQI
-176 LLIYAGLFLIT
+176 LLIYGGLFLAT
-187 SSVWSLWTDR
+187 STIWSLWTDK

-236 SITTS
+236 SVTTS
-241 QIKFES
+241 QIKFQTES
-247 QSKNEFRMVLPEIH
+247 DKNHFRMVLPEIH
-261 SGPFHPVGGSNIPY
+261 PGPFHPVGGSNIPY

-301 EEVQSYL
+301 EEVQVYL
-308 ESLSQST
+308 ESLSKSSVT
-315 VKFSGSMCTEPVKVQ
+315 FSGTKCTEPVIVQ

-335 CVGIMFE
+335 CAGILFE
-342 ETTVLFLSLSPH
+342 KTAVLFLSLSPH

-368 QFAENRDFKRIMVVD
+368 QFAKNRNFERIMVID

-390 EINDTDGVDML
+390 EINKDDGVDTL
-401 TAAKSTLDTL
+401 TAAKSTLDSL
-411 KTKDMH
+411 KTKNSH
-417 EMKFGYANS
+417 QMKFSYANS

-431 DTQDIAKGGISILCL
+431 DSADIAKGGIGILCL

-466 VREQIVEHFSNNN
+466 LREQVVEHFSNNG
-479 YELIELCTSD
+479 YDLIEICTSD

-510 KPQVIANWYLHLA
+510 KPTIIANWYLHLA

-530 ESGKFDVIESQSD
+530 QAGKFEILENQSD

-550 IFESFSKCLDNAL
+550 IFESFSTCLDNAL

>member
-1 MNLLEEQDHIN
+1 MKLLEEQDHIN

-44 LIEFNYLFTDE
+44 LIEFNYLFTNE

-162 VPTTMWPGLLSDPI
+162 VPSTMWSGLLSDPV

-241 QIKFES
+241 QIKFEN

-261 SGPFHPVGGSNIPY
+261 PGPFHPVGGSNIPY

-315 VKFSGSMCTEPVKVQ
+315 VKFSGSMCTEPVTVQ

-342 ETTVLFLSLSPH
+342 ETAVLFLSLSPH

-530 ESGKFDVIESQSD
+530 ESGKFDVIESESD

>member
-1 MNLLEEQDHIN
+1 MSEPDHIT

-31 FWLSLAIASLLFA
+31 FFLSLTIASLLFL
-44 LIEFNYLFTDE
+44 LIEFNYLFTGE
-55 ILLRLP
+55 ILFRLP
-61 AVIGVLIATQ
+61 ALIGIIIATQ
-71 FIDRLLI
+71 FLDRVLI
-78 KKKEYSKVLHMSFFG
+78 KKQEYSKVLHMSFFG

-101 FIGFASYLVFGKDV
+101 FIGFASYIVFGKES

-139 LGVHIGKAWAM
+139 LGIHIGKAWAM
-150 CFLQPLGMFLIF
+150 CFLQPLAMFFVF
-162 VPTTMWPGLLSDPI
+162 VPSSMWSELLSDQI
-176 LLIYAGLFLIT
+176 LLIYGCLFLAT
-187 SSVWSLWTDR
+187 STIWSLWTDK

-236 SITTS
+236 SVTTS
-241 QIKFES
+241 QIKFQTES
-247 QSKNEFRMVLPEIH
+247 DKNHFRMVLPEIH
-261 SGPFHPVGGSNIPY
+261 PGPFHPVGGSNIPY

-301 EEVQSYL
+301 EEVQVYL
-308 ESLSQST
+308 ESLSKSSVT
-315 VKFSGSMCTEPVKVQ
+315 FSGTKCTEPVIVQ

-335 CVGIMFE
+335 CAGILFE
-342 ETTVLFLSLSPH
+342 KTAVLFLSLSPH

-368 QFAENRDFKRIMVVD
+368 QFAKNRNFERIMVID

-390 EINDTDGVDML
+390 EINKDDGVDML
-401 TAAKSTLDTL
+401 TAAKSTLDSL
-411 KTKDMH
+411 KTKNSH
-417 EMKFGYANS
+417 QIKFSYANS

-431 DTQDIAKGGISILCL
+431 DSADIAKGGIGILCL

-466 VREQIVEHFSNNN
+466 LREQVVEHFSNNG
-479 YELIELCTSD
+479 YDLIEICTSD

-510 KPQVIANWYLHLA
+510 KPTIIANWYLHLA

-530 ESGKFDVIESQSD
+530 QAGKFEILENQSD

-550 IFESFSKCLDNAL
+550 IFESFSTCLDNAL

-571 GGLALFI
+571 GGLTLFI

>member
-1 MNLLEEQDHIN
+1 MSEPDHIT

-31 FWLSLAIASLLFA
+31 FFLSLTIASLLFL
-44 LIEFNYLFTDE
+44 LIEFNYLFTGE
-55 ILLRLP
+55 ILFRLP
-61 AVIGVLIATQ
+61 ALIGIIIATQ
-71 FIDRLLI
+71 FLDRLLI
-78 KKKEYSKVLHMSFFG
+78 KKQEYSKVLHMSFFG

-101 FIGFASYLVFGKDV
+101 FIGFASYIVFGKES

-139 LGVHIGKAWAM
+139 LGIHIGKAWAM
-150 CFLQPLGMFLIF
+150 CFLQPLAMFFVF
-162 VPTTMWPGLLSDPI
+162 VPSSMWAELLSDQI
-176 LLIYAGLFLIT
+176 LLIYGCLFLAT
-187 SSVWSLWTDR
+187 STIWSLWTDK

-236 SITTS
+236 SVTTS
-241 QIKFES
+241 QIKFQTES
-247 QSKNEFRMVLPEIH
+247 DKNHFRMVLPEIH
-261 SGPFHPVGGSNIPY
+261 PGPFHPVGGSNIPY

-301 EEVQSYL
+301 EEVQVYL
-308 ESLSQST
+308 ESLSKSSVT
-315 VKFSGSMCTEPVKVQ
+315 FSGTKCTEPVIVQ

-335 CVGIMFE
+335 CAGILFE
-342 ETTVLFLSLSPH
+342 KTAVLFLSLSPH

-368 QFAENRDFKRIMVVD
+368 QFAKNRNFERIMVID

-390 EINDTDGVDML
+390 EINKDDGVDML
-401 TAAKSTLDTL
+401 TAAKSTLDSL
-411 KTKDMH
+411 KTKNSH
-417 EMKFGYANS
+417 QMKFSYANS

-431 DTQDIAKGGISILCL
+431 DSADIAKGGIGILCL

-466 VREQIVEHFSNNN
+466 LREQVVEHFSNNG
-479 YELIELCTSD
+479 YDLIEICTSD

-510 KPQVIANWYLHLA
+510 KPTIIANWYLHLA

-530 ESGKFDVIESQSD
+530 QAGKFEILENQSD

-550 IFESFSKCLDNAL
+550 IFESFSTCLDNAL

-571 GGLALFI
+571 GGLTLFI

>member
-44 LIEFNYLFTDE
+44 LIEFNYLFTNE

-162 VPTTMWPGLLSDPI
+162 VPSTMWFGLLSDPV

-241 QIKFES
+241 QIKFEN

-261 SGPFHPVGGSNIPY
+261 PGPFHPVGGSNIPY

-315 VKFSGSMCTEPVKVQ
+315 VKFSGSLCTEPVTVQ

-342 ETTVLFLSLSPH
+342 ETAVLFLSLSPH

-530 ESGKFDVIESQSD
+530 ESGKFDVIESKSD

>member
-1 MNLLEEQDHIN
+1 MSEPDHIT

-31 FWLSLAIASLLFA
+31 FFLSLTIASLLFL
-44 LIEFNYLFTDE
+44 LIEFNYLFTGE
-55 ILLRLP
+55 ILFRLP
-61 AVIGVLIATQ
+61 ALIGIIIGTQ
-71 FIDRLLI
+71 FLDRLLI
-78 KKKEYSKVLHMSFFG
+78 KKQEYSKVLHMSFFG

-101 FIGFASYLVFGKDV
+101 FIGFASYIVFGKES

-139 LGVHIGKAWAM
+139 LGIHIGKAWAM
-150 CFLQPLGMFLIF
+150 CFLQPLAMFFVF
-162 VPTTMWPGLLSDPI
+162 VPSSMWAELLSDQI
-176 LLIYAGLFLIT
+176 LLIYGALFLAT
-187 SSVWSLWTDR
+187 STIWSLWTDK

-210 QAYLSAMSTK
+210 QAYLSSMSTK

-236 SITTS
+236 SVTTS
-241 QIKFES
+241 QIKFQTES
-247 QSKNEFRMVLPEIH
+247 DNNHFRMVLPEIH
-261 SGPFHPVGGSNIPY
+261 PGPFHPVGGSNIPY

-301 EEVQSYL
+301 EEVQIYL
-308 ESLSQST
+308 ESLAKSAVT
-315 VKFSGSMCTEPVKVQ
+315 FSGSKCTEPVIVQ

-335 CVGIMFE
+335 CAGILLE
-342 ETTVLFLSLSPH
+342 KTAVLFLSLSPH

-368 QFAENRDFKRIMVVD
+368 QFAKNRNFERIMVID

-390 EINDTDGVDML
+390 EINKDDGVDML
-401 TAAKSTLDTL
+401 TAAKSTLDSL
-411 KTKDMH
+411 KTKDSH
-417 EMKFGYANS
+417 QLKFSYANS

-431 DTQDIAKGGISILCL
+431 DSADIAKGGIGILCL

-466 VREQIVEHFSNNN
+466 LREQVVEHFSNNG
-479 YELIELCTSD
+479 YELIEICTSD

-510 KPQVIANWYLHLA
+510 KPEIITNWYLHLA
-523 KQAEKNV
+523 KQAENNV
-530 ESGKFDVIESQSD
+530 QTGKFEILENQSD

-550 IFESFSKCLDNAL
+550 IFESFSTCLDNAL

-571 GGLALFI
+571 CGLALFI

>member
-1 MNLLEEQDHIN
+1 
-12 NIHNR
+12 
-17 YSLTLLSPSSSFLS
+17 
-31 FWLSLAIASLLFA
+31 
-44 LIEFNYLFTDE
+44 
-55 ILLRLP
+55 
-61 AVIGVLIATQ
+61 
-71 FIDRLLI
+71 
-78 KKKEYSKVLHMSFFG
+78 
-93 NAIWLLTA
+93 
-101 FIGFASYLVFGKDV
+101 FASYIVFGKES

-139 LGVHIGKAWAM
+139 LGIHIGKAWAM
-150 CFLQPLGMFLIF
+150 CFLQPLAMFFVF
-162 VPTTMWPGLLSDPI
+162 VPSSMWAELLSDQI
-176 LLIYAGLFLIT
+176 LLIYGALFLAT
-187 SSVWSLWTDR
+187 STIWSLWTDK

-210 QAYLSAMSTK
+210 QAYLSSMSTK

-236 SITTS
+236 SVTTS
-241 QIKFES
+241 QIKFQTES
-247 QSKNEFRMVLPEIH
+247 DNNHFRMVLPEIH
-261 SGPFHPVGGSNIPY
+261 PGPFHPVGGSNIPY

-301 EEVQSYL
+301 EEVQIYL
-308 ESLSQST
+308 ESLAKSAVT
-315 VKFSGSMCTEPVKVQ
+315 FSGSKCTEPVIVQ

-335 CVGIMFE
+335 CAGILFE
-342 ETTVLFLSLSPH
+342 KTAVLFLSLSPH

-368 QFAENRDFKRIMVVD
+368 QFAKNRNFERIMVID

-390 EINDTDGVDML
+390 EINKDDGVDML
-401 TAAKSTLDTL
+401 TAAKSTLDSL
-411 KTKDMH
+411 KTKDSH
-417 EMKFGYANS
+417 QLKFSYANS

-431 DTQDIAKGGISILCL
+431 DSADIAKGGIGILCL

-466 VREQIVEHFSNNN
+466 LREQVVEHFSNNG
-479 YELIELCTSD
+479 YELIEICTSD

-510 KPQVIANWYLHLA
+510 KPDIIANWYLHLA

-530 ESGKFDVIESQSD
+530 QAGKFEILENQSN

-550 IFESFSKCLDNAL
+550 IFESFSTCLDNAL

>member
-1 MNLLEEQDHIN
+1 
-12 NIHNR
+12 
-17 YSLTLLSPSSSFLS
+17 
-31 FWLSLAIASLLFA
+31 
-44 LIEFNYLFTDE
+44 
-55 ILLRLP
+55 
-61 AVIGVLIATQ
+61 
-71 FIDRLLI
+71 
-78 KKKEYSKVLHMSFFG
+78 
-93 NAIWLLTA
+93 
-101 FIGFASYLVFGKDV
+101 
-115 LDPFYITLGMCIF
+115 MCIF

-139 LGVHIGKAWAM
+139 LGIHIGKAWAM
-150 CFLQPLGMFLIF
+150 CFLQPLAMFFVF
-162 VPTTMWPGLLSDPI
+162 VPSSMWTELLSEQI
-176 LLIYAGLFLIT
+176 LLIYGALFLAT
-187 SSVWSLWTDR
+187 STIWSLWTDK

-210 QAYLSAMSTK
+210 QAYLSSMSTK

-236 SITTS
+236 SVTTS
-241 QIKFES
+241 QIKFQTES
-247 QSKNEFRMVLPEIH
+247 NKNHFRMVLPEIH
-261 SGPFHPVGGSNIPY
+261 PGPFHPVGGSNIPY

-301 EEVQSYL
+301 EEVQVYL
-308 ESLSQST
+308 ESLSKSSVT
-315 VKFSGSMCTEPVKVQ
+315 FSGTKCTEPVIVQ

-335 CVGIMFE
+335 CAGILFE
-342 ETTVLFLSLSPH
+342 KTAVLFLSLSPH

-368 QFAENRDFKRIMVVD
+368 QFAKNRNFERIMVID

-390 EINDTDGVDML
+390 EINKDDGVDML
-401 TAAKSTLDTL
+401 TAAKSTLDSL
-411 KTKDMH
+411 KTKDSH
-417 EMKFGYANS
+417 QLKFSYANS

-431 DTQDIAKGGISILCL
+431 DSADIAKGGIGILCL

-466 VREQIVEHFSNNN
+466 LREQVVEHFSNNG
-479 YELIELCTSD
+479 YDLIEICTSD

-510 KPQVIANWYLHLA
+510 KPAIIANWYLHLA

-530 ESGKFDVIESQSD
+530 QTGKFEILENQSD

-550 IFESFSKCLDNAL
+550 IFESFSTCLDNAL

-571 GGLALFI
+571 GGLTLFI

>member
-1 MNLLEEQDHIN
+1 MSEPDHIT

-31 FWLSLAIASLLFA
+31 FFLALTIASLLFV
-44 LIEFNYLFTDE
+44 LIEFNYLFTGE
-55 ILLRLP
+55 ILYRLP
-61 AVIGVLIATQ
+61 ALMGVLIATQ
-71 FIDRLLI
+71 FLDRLLI
-78 KKKEYSKVLHMSFFG
+78 KKQEYSKVLHMSFFG

-101 FIGFASYLVFGKDV
+101 FIGFASYIVFGKES

-139 LGVHIGKAWAM
+139 LGIHIGKAWAM
-150 CFLQPLGMFLIF
+150 CFLQPLAMFFVF
-162 VPTTMWPGLLSDPI
+162 VPSSMWAELLSDQI
-176 LLIYAGLFLIT
+176 LLIYGCLFLAT
-187 SSVWSLWTDR
+187 STIWSLWTDK

-236 SITTS
+236 SVTTS
-241 QIKFES
+241 QIKFQTES
-247 QSKNEFRMVLPEIH
+247 DKNHFRMVLPEIH
-261 SGPFHPVGGSNIPY
+261 PGPFHPVGGSNIPY

-301 EEVQSYL
+301 EEVQVYL
-308 ESLSQST
+308 ESLSQSSVT
-315 VKFSGSMCTEPVKVQ
+315 FSGTKCTEPVIVQ

-335 CVGIMFE
+335 CAGILFE
-342 ETTVLFLSLSPH
+342 KTAVLFLSLSPH

-368 QFAENRDFKRIMVVD
+368 QFAKNRNFERIMVID

-390 EINDTDGVDML
+390 EINKNDGVDML
-401 TAAKSTLDTL
+401 TAAKSTLDSL
-411 KTKDMH
+411 KTKDSH
-417 EMKFGYANS
+417 QIKFSYANS

-431 DTQDIAKGGISILCL
+431 DSADIAKGGIGILCL

-466 VREQIVEHFSNNN
+466 LREQVVEHFSNNG
-479 YELIELCTSD
+479 YDLIEICTSD

-510 KPQVIANWYLHLA
+510 KPTIIANWYLHLA
-523 KQAEKNV
+523 KQAETNV
-530 ESGKFDVIESQSD
+530 QAGKFEILENQSD

-550 IFESFSKCLDNAL
+550 IFESFSTCLDNAL

-571 GGLALFI
+571 GGLTLFI

>member
-1 MNLLEEQDHIN
+1 VKLLEEQDHIN

-44 LIEFNYLFTDE
+44 LIEFNYLFTNE

-162 VPTTMWPGLLSDPI
+162 VPSTMWSGLLSDPV

-241 QIKFES
+241 QIKFEN

-261 SGPFHPVGGSNIPY
+261 PGPFHPVGGSNIPY

-315 VKFSGSMCTEPVKVQ
+315 VKFSGSLCTEPVTVQ

-335 CVGIMFE
+335 CAGIMFE

-390 EINDTDGVDML
+390 EINDADGVDML

-411 KTKDMH
+411 KTKVMH

-446 EINSKK
+446 EMNSKK

>member
-1 MNLLEEQDHIN
+1 MSEPDHIT

-31 FWLSLAIASLLFA
+31 FFLSLTIASLLFL
-44 LIEFNYLFTDE
+44 LIEFNYLFTGE
-55 ILLRLP
+55 ILFRLP
-61 AVIGVLIATQ
+61 ALIGIIIGTQ
-71 FIDRLLI
+71 FLDRLLI
-78 KKKEYSKVLHMSFFG
+78 KKQEYSKVLHMSFFG

-101 FIGFASYLVFGKDV
+101 FIGFASYIVFGKES

-139 LGVHIGKAWAM
+139 LGIHIGKAWAM
-150 CFLQPLGMFLIF
+150 CFLQPLAMFFVF
-162 VPTTMWPGLLSDPI
+162 VPSSMWAELLSDQI
-176 LLIYAGLFLIT
+176 LLIYGCLFLAT
-187 SSVWSLWTDR
+187 STIWSLWTDK

-236 SITTS
+236 SVTTS
-241 QIKFES
+241 QIKFQTES
-247 QSKNEFRMVLPEIH
+247 DKNHFRMVLPEIH
-261 SGPFHPVGGSNIPY
+261 PGPFHPVGGSNIPY

-301 EEVQSYL
+301 EEVQVYL
-308 ESLSQST
+308 ESLSKSSVT
-315 VKFSGSMCTEPVKVQ
+315 FSGTKCTEPVIVQ

-335 CVGIMFE
+335 CAGILFE
-342 ETTVLFLSLSPH
+342 KTAVLFLSLSPH

-368 QFAENRDFKRIMVVD
+368 QFAKNRNFERIMVID

-390 EINDTDGVDML
+390 EINKDDGVDML
-401 TAAKSTLDTL
+401 TAAKSTLDSL
-411 KTKDMH
+411 KTKDSH
-417 EMKFGYANS
+417 QLKFSYANS

-431 DTQDIAKGGISILCL
+431 DSADIAKGGIGILCL

-466 VREQIVEHFSNNN
+466 LREQVVEHFSNNGYN
-479 YELIELCTSD
+479 LIEICTSD

-510 KPQVIANWYLHLA
+510 KPTVIANWYLHLA

-530 ESGKFDVIESQSD
+530 QAGKFEILENQSD

-550 IFESFSKCLDNAL
+550 IFESFSTCLDNAL

-571 GGLALFI
+571 GGLTLFI